1 MYQYVRKCISNTLTF
16 ASTMEQYSTHKAKA
30 MQDNAPVSNEQA
42 VSVTDARIR
51 GLTARK
57 TLESIGVTGNYM
69 GLIDLQAKK
78 EGVGLTREQKVRCRQ
93 LLNGNLTIADIP
105 LLELVERA
113 IETAKKAFA

>member
-1 MYQYVRKCISNTLTF
+1 MCAQVYKQHAYICEHYDTI
-16 ASTMEQYSTHKAKA
+16 MTHQAKA
-30 MQDNAPVSNEQA
+30 MEDTTPVSNEQEA
-42 VSVTDARIR
+42 PSIIDGRIR

-57 TLESIGVTGNYM
+57 ALETIGVTGNYM

-78 EGVGLTREQKVRCRQ
+78 EGVGLTREEKVRCRQ
-93 LLNGNLTIADIP
+93 LLNGNLCASDFP

>member
-1 MYQYVRKCISNTLTF
+1 
-16 ASTMEQYSTHKAKA
+16 MEQSSTHKAKA

-51 GLTARK
+51 GLMARK
-57 TLESIGVTGNYM
+57 AIEALGLHTSYM
-69 GLIDLQAKK
+69 GVVDLQVKK
-78 EGVGLTREQKVRCRQ
+78 EGLDLSREQRVRVRQ